1 MKILRQQIKVLLQ
14 ELFLFERRGEYK
26 TALASVR
33 TFWEDTDFMPDVEGF
48 GSIEAAELYLRCGSL
63 IGFEGQNKNIPKT
76 QEKSKNLLTE
86 ARYRFIELGNVEKIA
101 ECENYL
107 ALAYWRAGELVESE
121 TWLEQAFFHDI
132 AESHNVRLYSKIIKC
147 LLFLSQKKYENII
160 DCLADEEKNFL
171 ISDDDG
177 LKGDFHNYFALALQE
192 LGQTSKAL
200 RYARLAGFYHQKS
213 GNRNYVGAIE
223 NNVAQLYKLERDFE
237 KAHEAIDRA
246 TEIFKSI
253 NDSTREGFS
262 LDTKAQIYFDE
273 GKYNK
278 ALITIEAALAIMESC
293 ENRALLVE
301 TFWTKT
307 KILIYLNDVSAATQS
322 LFEAV
327 QIANV
332 HISEEAGKNLMKD
345 FETELF
351 KKNSP
356 QSEDVFIEIER
367 EEEEIFELIL
377 PPSLAHY
384 GDIQGVRINN
394 SYLERY
400 DLPKGSLAIA
410 VKEKIKRGDLVAV
423 VEIAT
428 DSVIC
433 GFYDA
438 DFGIVCLE
446 NGAGEPTLFDESD
459 IKILGKIIGVCSE
472 EKTSDGKLP
481 VKPLVFNR

>member
-1 MKILRQQIKVLLQ
+1 MKILRPQIKVLLQ
-14 ELFLFERRGEYK
+14 ELFRFERRGEYK
-26 TALASVR
+26 TALAAVGN
-33 TFWEDTDFMPDVEGF
+33 FWEDLDSMPDVEGLDSF
-48 GSIEAAELYLRCGSL
+48 EAAELYLRCGSL
-63 IGFEGQNKNIPKT
+63 IGFEGQNKNIPNT

-86 ARYRFIELGNVEKIA
+86 ARYRFIELGNIEKIA

-107 ALAYWRAGELVESE
+107 ALAYWRAGELIEAE
-121 TWLEQAFFHDI
+121 TWLEQAFLHDI
-132 AESHNVRLYSKIIKC
+132 SESHNVRLYSKVIKSLI
-147 LLFLSQKKYENII
+147 LLSHKKYREMIQT
-160 DCLADEEKNFL
+160 LSGEEENFL
-171 ISDDDG
+171 ISDDEG
-177 LKGDFHNYFALALQE
+177 TKGDFYIYFALAHQE
-192 LGQTSKAL
+192 LGQTFKAL
-200 RYARLAGFYHQKS
+200 KYVKSAKFYHQKS
-213 GNRNYVGAIE
+213 GNRNYLGAIE
-223 NNVAQLYKLERDFE
+223 NNLAQLYKLEGNFTE
-237 KAHEAIDRA
+237 AHLAINRA

-253 NDSTREGFS
+253 NDRTREGFS

-273 GKYNK
+273 GKYK
-278 ALITIEAALAIMESC
+278 QALIAVEAALAIMENC

-307 KILIYLNDVSAATQS
+307 KILIYLNNVSAATQS

-327 QIANV
+327 RIANV

-345 FETELF
+345 FEIELF
-351 KKNSP
+351 KKNS
-356 QSEDVFIEIER
+356 SKTEDIFT
-367 EEEEIFELIL
+367 EEKRDDETFELIL

-384 GDIQGVRINN
+384 SDIQGVRINN
-394 SYLERY
+394 SYLEKY

-410 VKEKIKRGDLVAV
+410 VKEKLKRGDLAAI

-446 NGAGEPTLFDESD
+446 NGMGEPTLFDEND

-481 VKPLVFNR
+481 VKPLVFSR

>member
-1 MKILRQQIKVLLQ
+1 MKILHPQIKVLLQ
-14 ELFLFERRGEYK
+14 ELFRFECRGEYK
-26 TALASVR
+26 TALAAVGN
-33 TFWEDTDFMPDVEGF
+33 FWEDINSMPDVEGLSSF
-48 GSIEAAELYLRCGSL
+48 EAAELFLRCGSL

-76 QEKSKNLLTE
+76 QEISKNLLTE
-86 ARYRFIELGNVEKIA
+86 ARHRFIKLGNIEKIA

-107 ALAYWRAGELVESE
+107 ALAYWRSGELVESE
-121 TWLEQAFFHDI
+121 TWLEQAFLHDI
-132 AESHNVRLYSKIIKC
+132 SESHNIRLYSKIIKSLI
-147 LLFLSQKKYENII
+147 LLSHKKYREII
-160 DCLADEEKNFL
+160 QTLSGEERNFL
-171 ISDDDG
+171 ISDNEAT
-177 LKGDFHNYFALALQE
+177 KGSFYVYFALAHQE
-192 LGQTSKAL
+192 LGETSKAL
-200 RYARLAGFYHQKS
+200 KYVKLGKLHHQKS
-213 GNRNYVGAIE
+213 GNRNYLGAIE
-223 NNVAQLYKLERDFE
+223 NNLAQLYKLERNFAE
-237 KAHEAIDRA
+237 AHLAIDRA

-253 NDSTREGFS
+253 NDRTREGFS

-273 GKYNK
+273 GKYRQ
-278 ALITIEAALAIMESC
+278 ALIAVEAALAIMESC

-307 KILIYLNDVSAATQS
+307 KILIYLNDVSTATQS

-332 HISEEAGKNLMKD
+332 HISEESGKNLMKD
-345 FETELF
+345 FELELF

-356 QSEDVFIEIER
+356 KIDDIFVEKER
-367 EEEEIFELIL
+367 DEETFELIL

-384 GDIQGVRINN
+384 GDVQGVRINN
-394 SYLERY
+394 SYLEKY

-410 VKEKIKRGDLVAV
+410 VKEKIKRGDLVAII
-423 VEIAT
+423 ETAT

-472 EKTSDGKLP
+472 EKNSDGKLP
-481 VKPLVFNR
+481 VKPLVFSR

>member
-1 MKILRQQIKVLLQ
+1 MKILRPQIKVLLK

-26 TALASVR
+26 TALAAVEF
-33 TFWEDTDFMPDVEGF
+33 FWEDFDSVPDVENLSEF
-48 GSIEAAELYLRCGSL
+48 EAAELYLRCGSL

-86 ARYRFIELGNVEKIA
+86 ARWRFIELGNIEKIA

-107 ALAYWRAGELVESE
+107 ALAYWREGELIESE

-132 AESHNVRLYSKIIKC
+132 PESHNVRLYSKIIKC
-147 LLFLSQKKYENII
+147 LLLLSHKKYEKII
-160 DCLADEEKNFL
+160 DCLANEEKNFL
-171 ISDDDG
+171 ISDDEG

-200 RYARLAGFYHQKS
+200 KYARLAGFYHQKS

-223 NNVAQLYKLERDFE
+223 NNVAQLYKLEKDFE

-246 TEIFKSI
+246 TNIFKSI
-253 NDSTREGFS
+253 NDNTREGFS

-273 GKYNK
+273 GKYK
-278 ALITIEAALAIMESC
+278 QALIAVEASLAIMESC

-307 KILIYLNDVSAATQS
+307 KVLIKLNDVSAATQS

-327 QIANV
+327 QIANI

-345 FETELF
+345 FEIEIF

-356 QSEDVFIEIER
+356 KTDDNFVKKQFD
-367 EEEEIFELIL
+367 EETFELIL

-394 SYLERY
+394 YSLEKY

-423 VEIAT
+423 LEIAT

-446 NGAGEPTLFDESD
+446 NGVGEPTFFDESD
-459 IKILGKIIGVCSE
+459 IKILGKIIGKCGE

-481 VKPLVFNR
+481 VKPLVFSR